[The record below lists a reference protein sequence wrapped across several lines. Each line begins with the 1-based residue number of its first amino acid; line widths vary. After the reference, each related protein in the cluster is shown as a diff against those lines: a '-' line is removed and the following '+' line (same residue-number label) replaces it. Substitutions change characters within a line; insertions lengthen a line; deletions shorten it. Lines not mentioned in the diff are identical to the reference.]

1 MAPQLKRAW
10 ASLIIGLVF
19 FTLVIGVVISNDPI
33 RFLENDSVKILV
45 YGIMILGVVLYGIV
59 VLYFRSREGNRSVL
73 KDERDHVINLKAM
86 KHQLWIRSLIL
97 LIWMI
102 ALIETY
108 QHQHSIPLV
117 YPFFIFISTIIS
129 GALAQSLGII
139 IGYARGGGNA

>member
-1 MAPQLKRAW
+1 MTPQLKRAW